1 MAPSSPSLDFSL
13 AWCGGV
19 VLLVSWLVWFGEL
32 VLLVRPLKRWAWCS
46 ALTYRCTTF
55 SSAQCAAALT
65 HSAWTSALHG
75 VVVWFLLVSWCG
87 FVGELVWF
95 GELVLLVRPLKR
107 WAWCSALTYRC
118 TTFSSAQCAA
128 ALARVLHTNK
138 NTFSFVVAQPGLQP
152 CMVWWC
158 GFVGELV
165 WFCW

>member
-1 MAPSSPSLDFSL
+1 M
-13 AWCGGV
+13 
-19 VLLVSWLVWFGEL
+19 
-32 VLLVRPLKRWAWCS
+32 
-46 ALTYRCTTF
+46 
-55 SSAQCAAALT
+55 
-65 HSAWTSALHG
+65 
-75 VVVWFLLVSWCG
+75 LVSWCG

-138 NTFSFVVAQPGLQP
+138 NTFSLDFSLA
-152 CMVWWC
+152 WC
-158 GFVGELV
+158 GGVVFVGELV